1 MASSSNITNPLF
13 SVQITEKLNKSN
25 HVLWQAQVLTTIS
38 SDRLE
43 GHITG
48 KTGAPEAEVEEKGTD
63 GKFVKVSNPAYEEW
77 FATDQQILG
86 FLFMS
91 DTKDMLT
98 QIAVAKTAAQAWSAV
113 EAMFTAQMRAR
124 SMNVR
129 LTLTTTKKGSMTITE
144 YFGKMKALSNEM
156 AAAGKPLDDEVVTNI
171 LSGLE
176 LSTIRW
182 YLP

>member
-1 MASSSNITNPLF
+1 
-13 SVQITEKLNKSN
+13 
-25 HVLWQAQVLTTIS
+25 
-38 SDRLE
+38 
-43 GHITG
+43 
-48 KTGAPEAEVEEKGTD
+48 
-63 GKFVKVSNPAYEEW
+63 
-77 FATDQQILG
+77 
-86 FLFMS
+86 
-91 DTKDMLT
+91 
-98 QIAVAKTAAQAWSAV
+98 
-113 EAMFTAQMRAR
+113 
-124 SMNVR
+124 MNVR